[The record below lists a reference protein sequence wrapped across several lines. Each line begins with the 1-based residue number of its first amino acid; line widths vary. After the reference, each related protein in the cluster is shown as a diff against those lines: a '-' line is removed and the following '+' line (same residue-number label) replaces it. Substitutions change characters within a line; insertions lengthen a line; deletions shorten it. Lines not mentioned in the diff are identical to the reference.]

1 MNLPESAARTCAS
14 RRWFLLSQKRISIR
28 CLRSEGPSQKI
39 ESVFSAS
46 PETIRREP
54 REFDLRRSV
63 CKRQDLAACALWN
76 PVFPAG
82 GGFYAAAL
90 L

>member
-14 RRWFLLSQKRISIR
+14 RRWFLLSQNRTSIR

-54 REFDLRRSV
+54 REFDLLKAGVGGSTPSLATTFSKHLFGIRS
-63 CKRQDLAACALWN
+63 
-76 PVFPAG
+76 
-82 GGFYAAAL
+82 
-90 L
+90 